1 MLLSLNNKKY
11 KIDFSNTESDI
22 NITYVD
28 KTNTEIETQKSSL
41 SFIKN
46 NNSIVFFGEDNT
58 TDRFYIAQK
67 GNKFYAFNNGEY
79 YYLEEVDEV
88 VSFGNGA
95 NVSINQDLDI
105 IKSPMP
111 GTIVKVLVEENQEVK
126 EGDAVIIIE
135 AMKMETTLYS
145 SIDGK
150 VSEIN
155 AKEKEQVD
163 TDVILVKIEK

>member
-1 MLLSLNNKKY
+1 MLLALNNKKY
-11 KIDFSNTESDI
+11 KIDFTIADSDI
-22 NITYVD
+22 HLTYSD
-28 KTNTEIETQKSSL
+28 KSNSEIETIKSSL

-46 NNSIVFFGEDNT
+46 NNSVVFFSENNS

-67 GNKFYAFNNGEY
+67 GNKYFVFNNGEY
-79 YYLEEVDEV
+79 YYLEEVEEV
-88 VSFGNGA
+88 LSFGNNAGVA
-95 NVSINQDLDI
+95 NNQDIDI

-126 EGDAVIIIE
+126 EGDAIIIIE

-150 VSEIN
+150 VTEIN

-163 TDVILVKIEK
+163 SDIILVKVEK